1 MSPVADDVTVVVPT
15 LGTSPYLSEAV
26 ESALAEAPAEVV
38 VVANGGADVELE
50 GVRILRRDEPGRS
63 EARNLGVEA
72 ARTPLV
78 AFLDDDDLALPG
90 RLERQRAALA
100 EAWWAP
106 LAFGR
111 IRVVDAKGQPHSDW
125 NRLLNKRFARVTRA
139 RAVSYEDV
147 LAVQAPIYTSATMV
161 RRDAFLAVGGF
172 DAAFEAYEDLDLYL
186 RLARVGDLLPV
197 EGEPVTTYR
206 LHGANTPSPRL
217 YEGALRVTEKHLPRT
232 SGRARRL
239 LLERRVDALWGL
251 GRAADAR
258 RAALRALLEEPALL
272 VRPRFAKRLIAT
284 LALRQ
289 RQSEALGS

>member
-15 LGTSPYLSEAV
+15 LGTSPYLGEAV
-26 ESALAEAPAEVV
+26 ESALAEGPAEVV
-38 VVANGGADVELE
+38 VVANGGADVDLE
-50 GVRILRRDEPGRS
+50 GVRILRRGEPGRS

-111 IRVVDAKGQPHSDW
+111 IRVVDGEGQPHDDW
-125 NRLLNKRFARVTRA
+125 NRLLDKRFAKVTRA

-217 YEGALRVTEKHLPRT
+217 YEGALGVAEKHLPDAR
-232 SGRARRL
+232 GRARRL
-239 LLERRVDALWGL
+239 LLERRIDALWGL
-251 GRAADAR
+251 GRFAEAR
-258 RAALRALLEEPALL
+258 RAALRAALEEPL
-272 VRPRFAKRLIAT
+272 VLAHPRFAKRLAA
-284 LALRQ
+284 LALPTRLLET
-289 RQSEALGS
+289 RR